1 MTEPTSAQAPAAGRP
16 GVDAVAGLLAA
27 AAIFLGVVAIAYHPA
42 RVAPAAILAGLVA
55 AGMSRRWLK
64 LAAVGVAA
72 GAVGWLVGMAIAVVT
87 NHPLW

>member
-1 MTEPTSAQAPAAGRP
+1 MTDPTPVQAPAEGRP

-27 AAIFLGVVAIAYHPA
+27 AGIFLGLVAIAYHPA

-55 AGMSRRWLK
+55 AGMSGRWQRLS
-64 LAAVGVAA
+64 AVAVAVGAL
-72 GAVGWLVGMAIAVVT
+72 GWLAGMAIAVVT